1 MKQITRFLFP
11 FILMGGLALAQT
23 PKAMPLPPGA
33 TDLDTSHSEMQAW
46 IERYSADRS
55 TLSRSFTL
63 PPPPIRVETT
73 PAGQQGAQGRP
84 GPAGMTGGA
93 GGRGGGG
100 MAFGRGGADQY
111 WVLSPEYQERFR
123 KFYTE
128 WQAALQK
135 IDFDAM
141 SQDGKVDYILFR
153 RALERDVRQF
163 DDQIKQMAAVEPLV
177 PFAKPILALAAQQRR
192 RELISGKQAGLALD
206 AIARQVIEARRQVEA
221 QAPPPMR
228 AGMSGGQ
235 RPAPAQ
241 PSKIS
246 REDATRAASA
256 IEGLRSTL
264 TNWFGLYYGYD
275 PEATWWATGPFKQV
289 DQEMQAY
296 ATLLR
301 DRFMGRRSDDWM
313 ANVVPPIGHDGLV
326 TQLGYEMI
334 PYTPEELIAIANKE
348 YAYCESEMKKAS
360 RELGY
365 GDDWLKAIEY
375 VKTKHVEPGQQP
387 RVIRDLADQAVEFIK
402 KNDLITIPDLS
413 YEDWRMEMM
422 SPQRQLVNPFF
433 TGGDLIS
440 ISYPTDTM
448 TEEQKQMS
456 MRGNNVHFSHA
467 TVFHELVPGHHFQG
481 YMRARY
487 RPYRSMFSTSFN
499 GEGWALYWELLMWDS
514 GFDKTP
520 EDRIGALFWRMHR
533 CLRIIFSLS
542 YHLGKMTPQE
552 CIDMLVT
559 KGGHE
564 RDNATAEVRRSFD
577 GSYPPLYQAAYMIG
591 GLQLRALHKDLVGS
605 GKMTN
610 RQFND
615 AVIRQGSIP
624 NEMIRAALANVKL
637 TRDYTA
643 NWKFYGPIE

>member
-1 MKQITRFLFP
+1 MRQITRFLFP
-11 FILMGGLALAQT
+11 IILTGGLALAQT
-23 PKAMPLPPGA
+23 PEAAMPLPPGA
-33 TDLDTSHSEMQAW
+33 TDLDTSHSEMQPW

-55 TLSRSFTL
+55 TLLRSFTL
-63 PPPPIRVETT
+63 PPAPIRVDTA

-84 GPAGMTGGA
+84 GGE
-93 GGRGGGG
+93 RGGG
-100 MAFGRGGADQY
+100 MAFGRGGFDPSWA
-111 WVLSPEYQERFR
+111 LSPEYQERFR

-128 WQAALQK
+128 WQAALAK

-141 SQDGKVDYILFR
+141 SQDGKVDYVLFR
-153 RALERDVRQF
+153 RALERDIRQF
-163 DDQIKQMAAVEPLV
+163 DDQIRQMAAIEPLA

-192 RELISGKQAGLALD
+192 RELIEGRKAGLALD
-206 AIARQVIEARRQVEA
+206 AIAKQIA
-221 QAPPPMR
+221 QAR
-228 AGMSGGQ
+228 AASQ
-235 RPAPAQ
+235 SA
-241 PSKIS
+241 KVS
-246 REDATRAASA
+246 REDALRAVSA
-256 IEGLRSTL
+256 IDGLRTTL
-264 TNWFGLYYGYD
+264 ANWFGLYYGYD
-275 PEATWWATGPFKQV
+275 PEATWWATAPFKQV
-289 DQEMQAY
+289 DQGLQSY
-296 ATLLR
+296 AALLR
-301 DRFMGRRSDDWM
+301 DRFAGRRSDDWM

-387 RVIRDLADQAVEFIK
+387 KLIRDLADQAVEFIR
-402 KNDLITIPDLS
+402 KNDLITIPDLA

-440 ISYPTDTM
+440 ISFPTDTM

-456 MRGNNVHFSHA
+456 MRGNNIYFSHA

-487 RPYRSMFSTSFN
+487 RPYRSMFSTPFN
-499 GEGWALYWELLMWDS
+499 TEGWALYWELLMWDS

-533 CLRIIFSLS
+533 CARIIFSLS

-559 KGGHE
+559 KVGHE

-591 GLQLRALHKDLVGS
+591 GLQLRALRKELVGS

-615 AVIRQGSIP
+615 AVIRQGNIP

-643 NWKFYGPIE
+643 SWKFYE